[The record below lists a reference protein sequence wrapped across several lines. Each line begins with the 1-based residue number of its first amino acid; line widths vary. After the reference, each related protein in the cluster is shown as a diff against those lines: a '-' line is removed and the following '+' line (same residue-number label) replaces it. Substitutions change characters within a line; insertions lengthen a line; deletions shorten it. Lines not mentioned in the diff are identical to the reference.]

1 MKHNAGTFH
10 QAKRR
15 YFWRVIYKYRLRP
28 SSCWYYQ
35 LSQLYSKCGNVSIP
49 KFGQWIHIFATWDQ
63 LPSTVPLTVPLPCL
77 SKRPLRQQAEPS
89 SKRTSGGGWLR
100 PNLWAYLV
108 KLNKCVLCDDLK
120 VSFLVN
126 FFLWDS
132 FFASP
137 PWFDILLDI

>member
-10 QAKRR
+10 QAKTR

-100 PNLWAYLV
+100 PNLCAYLV

-126 FFLWDS
+126 FFLWD

>member
-10 QAKRR
+10 QAKTR

-28 SSCWYYQ
+28 SSWYYQ

-77 SKRPLRQQAEPS
+77 SKRPLRQQQQHHP
-89 SKRTSGGGWLR
+89 RGWLR
-100 PNLWAYLV
+100 PNLCAYLV

-126 FFLWDS
+126 FFLWD